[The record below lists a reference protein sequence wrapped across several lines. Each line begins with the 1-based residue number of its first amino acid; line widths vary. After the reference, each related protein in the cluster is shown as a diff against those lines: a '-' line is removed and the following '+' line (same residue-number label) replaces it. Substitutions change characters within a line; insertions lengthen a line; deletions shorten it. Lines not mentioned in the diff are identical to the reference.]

1 MYLCPFYLPII
12 EKIELLF
19 IILKSNIMS
28 SNEESGGRYISI
40 NAEDLKQ
47 ALVNNDNQCKWVV
60 IYLLLTL
67 TLVVNPII
75 TIFMVTSDHFEEQK
89 RFMIAW
95 SILSIVVFTVGA
107 IVTVI
112 RYMRKKRSDAKARN
126 VNSIAV

>member
-28 SNEESGGRYISI
+28 SNEETGGRYISI

>member
-1 MYLCPFYLPII
+1 
-12 EKIELLF
+12 
-19 IILKSNIMS
+19 
-28 SNEESGGRYISI
+28 
-40 NAEDLKQ
+40 
-47 ALVNNDNQCKWVV
+47 
-60 IYLLLTL
+60 
-67 TLVVNPII
+67 
-75 TIFMVTSDHFEEQK
+75 MVTSDHFEEQK

>member
-67 TLVVNPII
+67 TLVV
-75 TIFMVTSDHFEEQK
+75 
-89 RFMIAW
+89 
-95 SILSIVVFTVGA
+95 
-107 IVTVI
+107 
-112 RYMRKKRSDAKARN
+112 
-126 VNSIAV
+126 